1 MRILLV
7 EDDKPLGESLKT
19 ALVFEGYAVDWLER
33 GDYVLPAVKVA
44 PYDLIILDVGLP
56 VMNGFQV
63 VSQLRTEKYTLPVL
77 ILTALDAV
85 PDKITGLDS
94 GADDYLT
101 KPFDVDE
108 LLARI
113 RSLLRRS
120 DGPIVA
126 TIDSGD
132 IAFNPVERSVNY
144 QGQPLDLTAKEL
156 AILEILLRNKERFV
170 TKIRLEEGIYGWG
183 DEVSSNTVEVY
194 ISKLRKRFGSK
205 RIQTMRGIG
214 YRITE

>member
-1 MRILLV
+1 MLFR
-7 EDDKPLGESLKT
+7 S
-19 ALVFEGYAVDWLER
+19 
-33 GDYVLPAVKVA
+33 
-44 PYDLIILDVGLP
+44 
-56 VMNGFQV
+56 GFQV

-77 ILTALDAV
+77 MLTALDAV
-85 PDKITGLDS
+85 PDRVTGLDS

-126 TIDSGD
+126 TINSGD

-144 QGQPLDLTAKEL
+144 QGHPLDLTAKEL
-156 AILEILLRNKERFV
+156 AILEILLRHKERFV
-170 TKIRLEEGIYGWG
+170 TKSRLEEGIYGWG

>member
-1 MRILLV
+1 MKILLV
-7 EDDKPLGESLKT
+7 EDDKQLGESLKT

-44 PYDLIILDVGLP
+44 PYDLVVLDVGLP
-56 VMNGFQV
+56 MMNGFQV
-63 VSQLRTEKYTLPVL
+63 VSQLRAEKCSLPVL
-77 ILTALDAV
+77 MLTALDAV
-85 PDKITGLDS
+85 PDRITGLDS

-101 KPFDVDE
+101 KPFDIDE

-113 RSLLRRS
+113 RSLMRRS
-120 DGPIVA
+120 DGPVA
-126 TIDSGD
+126 TTINCGN

-144 QGQPLDLTAKEL
+144 EGKAIDLTAKEL

-170 TKIRLEEGIYGWG
+170 TKGRLEEGIYGWG

-194 ISKLRKRFGSK
+194 ISKLRKRFDSK

>member
-85 PDKITGLDS
+85 PDRITGLDS

>member
-7 EDDKPLGESLKT
+7 EDDKQLGESLKT

-33 GDYVLPAVKVA
+33 GDHVMPAVNVT
-44 PYDLIILDVGLP
+44 PYDLIVLDVGLP
-56 VMNGFQV
+56 IMNGFQV
-63 VSQLRTEKYTLPVL
+63 VSQLRTEKCLLPVL
-77 ILTALDAV
+77 MLTALDAV
-85 PDKITGLDS
+85 PDRIKGLDS

-101 KPFDVDE
+101 KPFDIDE
-108 LLARI
+108 LSARI
-113 RSLLRRS
+113 RSLMRRTHR
-120 DGPIVA
+120 PIVA
-126 TIDSGD
+126 VTSCAD
-132 IAFNPVERSVNY
+132 IEFNPVERSVKY
-144 QGQPLDLTAKEL
+144 GGDAIDLTAKEL

>member
-7 EDDKPLGESLKT
+7 EDDKQLGESLKT

-77 ILTALDAV
+77 MLTALDAV
-85 PDKITGLDS
+85 PDRITGLDS

-126 TIDSGD
+126 TINSGD

-156 AILEILLRNKERFV
+156 AILEILLRNKERFAG
-170 TKIRLEEGIYGWG
+170 T
-183 DEVSSNTVEVY
+183 N
-194 ISKLRKRFGSK
+194 
-205 RIQTMRGIG
+205 
-214 YRITE
+214 

>member
-1 MRILLV
+1 MKILLV
-7 EDDKPLGESLKT
+7 EDDRQLGESLKT

-33 GDYVLPAVKVA
+33 GDHVLPAVKVT
-44 PYDLIILDVGLP
+44 PYDLIVLDVGLP

-63 VSQLRTEKYTLPVL
+63 VSQLRIEKYPLPVL
-77 ILTALDAV
+77 MLTALDAV
-85 PDKITGLDS
+85 PDRIKGLDS

-101 KPFDVDE
+101 KPFDIDE

-113 RSLLRRS
+113 RSLMRRS
-120 DGPIVA
+120 DGPVAA
-126 TIDSGD
+126 TINCDD
-132 IAFNPVERSVNY
+132 IEFNLVERSVNY
-144 QGQPLDLTAKEL
+144 QGKAIDLTAKEL

-170 TKIRLEEGIYGWG
+170 TKSRLEEGIYGWG

>member
-132 IAFNPVERSVNY
+132 IAFNPIERSVNY

>member
-1 MRILLV
+1 MKILLV
-7 EDDKPLGESLKT
+7 EDDRQLGESLKT

-33 GDYVLPAVKVA
+33 GDYVLPAVKVT
-44 PYDLIILDVGLP
+44 PYDLIILDIGLP
-56 VMNGFQV
+56 VMNGFQII
-63 VSQLRTEKYTLPVL
+63 SQLRIEKFLLPVL
-77 ILTALDAV
+77 MLTALDSV
-85 PDKITGLDS
+85 LDKIKGLDS

-101 KPFDVDE
+101 KPFDIDE

-113 RSLLRRS
+113 RSLLRRR

-126 TIDSGD
+126 TINCSD
-132 IAFNPVERSVNY
+132 IQFNPVERSVSY
-144 QGQPLDLTAKEL
+144 QNKAIDLTAKEL
-156 AILEILLRNKERFV
+156 AILEILLRNKERFI
-170 TKIRLEEGIYGWG
+170 TKSRLEEGIYGWG

>member
-7 EDDKPLGESLKT
+7 EDDKQLGESLKT
-19 ALVFEGYAVDWLER
+19 ALVFEGYAVDWLEQ

-77 ILTALDAV
+77 MLTALDAV
-85 PDKITGLDS
+85 PDRITGLDS

-126 TIDSGD
+126 TINSGD

-144 QGQPLDLTAKEL
+144 QGHPLDLTAKEL

-170 TKIRLEEGIYGWG
+170 TKSRLEEGIYGWG

>member
-7 EDDKPLGESLKT
+7 EDDKQLGESLKT

-33 GDYVLPAVKVA
+33 GDHVMPAVKVT
-44 PYDLIILDVGLP
+44 PYDLIVLDVGLP
-56 VMNGFQV
+56 IMNGFQV
-63 VSQLRTEKYTLPVL
+63 VSQLRTEKCLLPVL
-77 ILTALDAV
+77 MLTALDAV
-85 PDKITGLDS
+85 PDRIKGLDS

-101 KPFDVDE
+101 KPFDIDE
-108 LLARI
+108 LSARI
-113 RSLLRRS
+113 RSLMRRS

-126 TIDSGD
+126 VISCAD
-132 IAFNPVERSVNY
+132 IEFNPVERSVKHA
-144 QGQPLDLTAKEL
+144 GEAIDLTAKEL

-170 TKIRLEEGIYGWG
+170 TKTRLEEGIYGWG

-205 RIQTMRGIG
+205 RIQTMRSIG

>member
-7 EDDKPLGESLKT
+7 EDDKQLGESLKT
-19 ALVFEGYAVDWLER
+19 ALEFEGYVVDWLQR
-33 GDYVLPAVKVA
+33 GDHVLPAVKVA

-63 VSQLRTEKYTLPVL
+63 VSQLRAEKYTLPVL
-77 ILTALDAV
+77 MLTALDAV
-85 PDKITGLDS
+85 PDRITGLDS

-126 TIDSGD
+126 TLTSGD
-132 IAFNPVERSVNY
+132 IEFNPVERSVNY
-144 QGQPLDLTAKEL
+144 QGHPLDLTAKEL

-170 TKIRLEEGIYGWG
+170 TKSRLEEGVYGWG

-205 RIQTMRGIG
+205 CIQTMRGIG

>member
-7 EDDKPLGESLKT
+7 EDDKQLGESLKT

-77 ILTALDAV
+77 MLTALDAV
-85 PDKITGLDS
+85 PDRITGLDS

-126 TIDSGD
+126 TINSGD

-170 TKIRLEEGIYGWG
+170 TKSRLEEGIYGWG

>member
-7 EDDKPLGESLKT
+7 EDDKQLGESLKT

-77 ILTALDAV
+77 MLTALDAV
-85 PDKITGLDS
+85 PDRITGLDS

-108 LLARI
+108 LLARV

-126 TIDSGD
+126 TINSGD

-144 QGQPLDLTAKEL
+144 RGQPLDLTAKEL

-170 TKIRLEEGIYGWG
+170 TKSRLEEGIYGWG

>member
-1 MRILLV
+1 MKILLV
-7 EDDKPLGESLKT
+7 EDDRQLGESLKT

-33 GDYVLPAVKVA
+33 GDHVLPAVKVT
-44 PYDLIILDVGLP
+44 PYDLIVLDVGLP

-63 VSQLRTEKYTLPVL
+63 VSQLRTEKCALPVL
-77 ILTALDAV
+77 MLTALDAV
-85 PDKITGLDS
+85 PDRIKGLDS

-101 KPFDVDE
+101 KPFDIDE

-113 RSLLRRS
+113 RSLMRRS
-120 DGPIVA
+120 DGPVAA
-126 TIDSGD
+126 TINCDD
-132 IAFNPVERSVNY
+132 IEFNPVERSVNY
-144 QGQPLDLTAKEL
+144 QGKAIDLTAKEL

-170 TKIRLEEGIYGWG
+170 TKSRLEEGIYGWG